1 MFQTDSLDDVS
12 VPVGLFCNSGEVT
25 FAYGLVQI
33 LSFRKLSLEKY
44 YCIMVCLSRAKTSF
58 YIRLHAYTI
67 AYNMDVETYSNFSIS
82 ERICHV

>member
-44 YCIMVCLSRAKTSF
+44 YCIMVSRSQQFKRSV
-58 YIRLHAYTI
+58 YPGRRLASTLDYMLI
-67 AYNMDVETYSNFSIS
+67 L
-82 ERICHV
+82 